1 MTPKLR
7 EFQGITAGVGV
18 GLVRS
23 VSYIT
28 IVVAMKFEP
37 DWPTLI
43 GREKSVLALSGLIHL
58 YPPLSGL
65 IDQGE
70 VKAIGE
76 EKSRWLKATMG
87 LTAGFQPA
95 WLPALMRF
103 LPSLYIGRQRVS
115 LARQTRKKFKKF

>member
-1 MTPKLR
+1 M
-7 EFQGITAGVGV
+7 QGRDLDERRAR
-18 GLVRS
+18 RS
-23 VSYIT
+23 
-28 IVVAMKFEP
+28 EP

-43 GREKSVLALSGLIHL
+43 GRGKSVLALSGLIHL

-70 VKAIGE
+70 VKVIGE
-76 EKSRWLKATMG
+76 EKSRSLKATRG

-103 LPSLYIGRQRVS
+103 LSSLYIGRQRVS